1 MSALDALRL
10 RASAALHQKGFLRRD
25 RTGTA
30 LFVTDYCKR
39 TTNLS
44 EAISA
49 LTAAQFTVSE
59 RNSLWFLD
67 LTKDG
72 WTELIRSIPP
82 CQVPPLTDE
91 NLPFYS
97 LAARLTR
104 HPVAAEVQPILPIRL
119 TLLCLDAGDEN
130 RLLRELP
137 PILADCLKQKLP
149 VPEAAGR
156 LIAYYIGGNKRC

>member
-25 RTGTA
+25 RLGTA

-39 TTNLS
+39 TTDLS
-44 EAISA
+44 EAIAA

-59 RNSLWFLD
+59 RNGLWQLD

-72 WTELIRSIPP
+72 WTAFIRSIPSCP
-82 CQVPPLTDE
+82 VPPLTDE
-91 NLPFYS
+91 NLPLYS
-97 LAARLTR
+97 LATRLTR
-104 HPVAAEVQPILPIRL
+104 HPVAAEVQPIAPIRL
-119 TLLCLDAGDEN
+119 TLLCLDASDEK

-137 PILADCLKQKLP
+137 PMLADCLKQKLP

-156 LIAYYIGGNKRC
+156 LIAHYMGGNERC